1 MKLLMNTNWKRYEKI
16 KGEHE
21 DWAKYT
27 GDKTFYDL
35 LNIDMEYDD
44 YAELKAAIA
53 ISNRC

>member
-21 DWAKYT
+21 DWAT

-44 YAELKAAIA
+44 YAELKAAIG